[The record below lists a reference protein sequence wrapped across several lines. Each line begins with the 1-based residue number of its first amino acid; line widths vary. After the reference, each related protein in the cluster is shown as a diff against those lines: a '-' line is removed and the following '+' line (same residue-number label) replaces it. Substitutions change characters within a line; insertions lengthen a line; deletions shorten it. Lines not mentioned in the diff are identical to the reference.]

1 MNLGIPRGVQDILPD
16 ETPFWHLI
24 ENTARN
30 LFEKYNYEEIR
41 TPIFEFT
48 ELFIKGTG
56 ETTDIVMKEM
66 YTFQD
71 KKGRSLTLRPEG
83 TPGVIRAYLMN
94 KIYATTPIWKVY
106 YIGPMF
112 RYERPQ
118 AGRYRQFHQLG
129 VEVLGRKD
137 PYIDFE
143 IINLAIE
150 FLKTLE
156 LENLEVEINSLG
168 CTKCR
173 PAYREAL
180 KNYFSQYKDI
190 LSPIDQERLERNP
203 LRILDSKDEKIIPLK
218 ENAPQP
224 LDFLC
229 DDCKNHFE
237 RVLNYM
243 NEADLSFKISPKLVR
258 GLDYYTR
265 TVFEITTTS
274 LGAQNAVVGGGRY
287 DNLVETYGGPSTPG
301 LGFALGIERLILLLK
316 QQNKIKIERPPL
328 IFIAIEK
335 EKHVKKAMEIAK
347 SLRTNYRVEMGSPEE
362 SLRTQLKWAD
372 KLNSDYVIFVNQGI
386 ENNILK
392 IKNFKTGEE
401 KEIKI
406 EDIKEL
412 QHVVL

>member
-1 MNLGIPRGVQDILPD
+1 MSIGLPRGVQDILPD
-16 ETPFWHLI
+16 EIPFWHLI
-24 ENTARN
+24 ENIARS

-48 ELFIKGTG
+48 ELFVKGTG

-94 KIYATTPIWKVY
+94 KIYTTKPIWKVY

-118 AGRYRQFHQLG
+118 SGRYRQFHQLG

-143 IINLAIE
+143 VISLAVEI
-150 FLKTLE
+150 LKSLK
-156 LENLEVEINSLG
+156 LENLEIEINSLG
-168 CTKCR
+168 CLKCR

-180 KNYFSQYKDI
+180 KNYFYQYKDL

-229 DDCKNHFE
+229 NDCKDHFDK
-237 RVLNYM
+237 VLRYLQ
-243 NEADLSFKISPKLVR
+243 EASLNFKISPKLVR

-301 LGFALGIERLILLLK
+301 LGFALGMERLILLIK
-316 QQNKIKIERPPL
+316 QQDKIKIEKPSL
-328 IFIAIEK
+328 FFLAIEN
-335 EKHVKKAMEIAK
+335 EKYIKKAVEISK
-347 SLRTNYRVEMGSPEE
+347 ILRINHRVEIGSPNEP
-362 SLRTQLKWAD
+362 LRTQLKWAD
-372 KLNSDYVIFVNQGI
+372 KLNSDYVIFINQMI
-386 ENNILK
+386 EKDILR

-401 KEIKI
+401 KEIRI
-406 EDIKEL
+406 ENLKEL
-412 QHVVL
+412 